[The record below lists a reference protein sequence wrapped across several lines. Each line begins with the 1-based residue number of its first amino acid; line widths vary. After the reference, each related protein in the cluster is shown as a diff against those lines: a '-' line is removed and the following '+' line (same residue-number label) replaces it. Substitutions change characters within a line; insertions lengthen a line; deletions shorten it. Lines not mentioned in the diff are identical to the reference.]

1 MTHLV
6 QSVTVPREGRRIEM
20 VLPSLVPGGQ
30 EMLVVRLSLAL
41 REAGFTVGATC
52 TEMEGPLADRMRTD
66 GFDVALA
73 PAPGLRSNV
82 RADALVRRFASR
94 RPDVMHV
101 HSGVWLKAARAARMA
116 GVPRVVHTI
125 HGLLD
130 PEPWHSAVLKRFA
143 ARHTDTIVAVSE
155 PLRHH
160 LVEDVGVDA
169 AKVQVILNGVDT
181 SHFHP
186 GGDRAALRTRLGFA
200 ADGPVIGHVA
210 RLAAIKNQA
219 LLLDAFANV
228 LRERPSAAL
237 VIVGD
242 GDERPRLESRIAE
255 RGIGDA
261 VRLVGEVDDAAA
273 FYRDFDV
280 FALTSNNEGTSMSVL
295 EAMASGVAVVATSVG
310 GSPALLNHGDCGILV
325 PPGDVDALTRSL
337 LSLIADDVRRERLG
351 HNGRLHVQ
359 RAYSADAMCR
369 RYVEVYGFA
378 GAQAHAKG
386 VVTCAE

>member
-1 MTHLV
+1 
-6 QSVTVPREGRRIEM
+6 M

-41 REAGFTVGATC
+41 REAGFSVGATC
-52 TEMEGPLADRMRTD
+52 TEQEGPLADRMRTD

-73 PAPGLRSNV
+73 PAPGLRSNM
-82 RADALVRRFASR
+82 RADALVRRFAAR

-130 PEPWHSAVLKRFA
+130 PEPWYSAMFKRFA
-143 ARHTDTIVAVSE
+143 ARHTDMIVAVSE

-160 LVEDVGVDA
+160 LLDDVAVDA

-181 SHFHP
+181 THFHP
-186 GGDRAALRTRLGFA
+186 GGDRAALRARLGMA
-200 ADGPVIGHVA
+200 QDGPVIGHVA
-210 RLAAIKNQA
+210 RLAAIKNQT

-228 LRERPSAAL
+228 LRERPAAAL

-255 RGIGDA
+255 LGISGA
-261 VRLVGEVDDAAA
+261 VRLVGEVADTAPI
-273 FYRDFDV
+273 YRDFDV
-280 FALTSNNEGTSMSVL
+280 FALTSNNEGTSMSLL

-310 GSPALLNHGDCGILV
+310 GSPALLNHGDCGMLV
-325 PPGDVDALTRSL
+325 PPADVDALTRAL
-337 LSLIADDVRRERLG
+337 LSLVDDVVRRERLG
-351 HNGRLHVQ
+351 HAGRSHVEQ
-359 RAYSADAMCR
+359 AYSAAAMCR

-378 GAQAHAKG
+378 NAPTQTTG
-386 VVTCAE
+386 VVPCAE